1 MNSFLT
7 QLTDDPW
14 GRLILQYL
22 VTGGIRNCFL
32 TLLVIARLTGVFVV
46 APWIMSVS
54 IPLSA
59 RIGLVMLLSF
69 VISPIVSTALDLE
82 PVIFMNFSSEYSV
95 DSLTDAGTELG
106 LLLASEVGLGIL
118 LGAGVMI
125 VFFGLKLGGE
135 WLDRHSGLGMGKS
148 FNPELSVGESTC
160 GQVSLLLGI
169 AAFLLM
175 EPINGHSLVL
185 KSLVESFRN
194 LPPGTPFWSDNP
206 LNTIAEL
213 VQQSVVLGV
222 RIAIP
227 LAVTMLLIDLTL
239 AIASRNSPQP
249 LSASLYLIRASLGV
263 LVLAC
268 TMTAIPEV
276 ITASAVSLLD

>member
-1 MNSFLT
+1 MNSLLT

-54 IPLSA
+54 VPLSA
-59 RIGLVMLLSF
+59 RVGLVMLLSF
-69 VISPIVSTALDLE
+69 VISPIVSTGLDLE
-82 PVIFMNFSSEYSV
+82 PVIFMNSSSEYSV
-95 DSLTDAGTELG
+95 NSLVDAGTELG

-118 LGAGVMI
+118 LGSGVMI
-125 VFFGLKLGGE
+125 VFYGLKLGGE
-135 WLDRHSGLGMGKS
+135 WLDRHSGLGVGKS
-148 FNPELSVGESTC
+148 FNPEWSGGESPC

-185 KSLVESFRN
+185 KSLVESFRT
-194 LPPGTPFWSDNP
+194 LPPGAPFWSDHP
-206 LNTIAEL
+206 IHTMIEL
-213 VQQSVVLGV
+213 VQQSVVLGI

-239 AIASRNSPQP
+239 AISGRNSPQP
-249 LSASLYLIRASLGV
+249 LSASLYLIRAGIGV

-276 ITASAVSLLD
+276 ITATAVSLLD